1 MLRFGL
7 KRIDYVALS
16 ILLFL
21 LIYLIY
27 RVNSYVEYNWR
38 WHKVLGYLINRDETG
53 YHFGLLTKGLFYTLK
68 LSFWSII
75 FSMIFGLIA
84 GVSRTLKRPF
94 FKIGS
99 LIYVE
104 INRNIP
110 PLVLVFIFY
119 FFIADQLFVYF
130 DIEHILRAQSQTVIN
145 IVSFTFAPI
154 NLLSS
159 FFAGVLTL
167 AIYESAYIAEIV
179 KAGIESVDSGQK
191 DAAKA
196 LGLSKLKILKYVIMP
211 QATKVIIPPLNSQFI
226 STIKD
231 SSIVSVVAIPELT
244 FQGMEMMSATYL
256 TYETWITVTFFYF
269 FLTFLLSMLN
279 KKIEKKL
286 TANF

>member
-1 MLRFGL
+1 
-7 KRIDYVALS
+7 
-16 ILLFL
+16 
-21 LIYLIY
+21 
-27 RVNSYVEYNWR
+27 
-38 WHKVLGYLINRDETG
+38 
-53 YHFGLLTKGLFYTLK
+53 
-68 LSFWSII
+68 
-75 FSMIFGLIA
+75 
-84 GVSRTLKRPF
+84 
-94 FKIGS
+94 
-99 LIYVE
+99 
-104 INRNIP
+104 
-110 PLVLVFIFY
+110 VLVFIFY